1 MDNAIVVKN
10 NKILNKEKL
19 RNEKEFVNHKI
30 LDCMGDLYL
39 SGYRIIGS
47 ISCSQGGH
55 MLTNQLLR
63 KLFSDNSNFSIIEV
77 KEKIIPNTILN
88 KQPLRSIA

>member
-1 MDNAIVVKN
+1 
-10 NKILNKEKL
+10 
-19 RNEKEFVNHKI
+19 
-30 LDCMGDLYL
+30 
-39 SGYRIIGS
+39 
-47 ISCSQGGH
+47 

-77 KEKIIPNTILN
+77 KGKIIPNTILN